1 MKIKNIS
8 KLVLSILLSQT
19 AGLLGTFFTI
29 SAIPTWYIYLSKPSF
44 NPPNYLFGPVWTI
57 LYTLIG
63 ISLYRIWIKKGS
75 LELFFIH
82 LFLNA
87 IWTPIFFGLKNLEFA
102 FIIIVLMV
110 VTLLYVIKSFY
121 KIDKLASY
129 LLIPYLAWISFASI
143 LNFSIWNLN
152 P

>member
-29 SAIPTWYIYLSKPSF
+29 SAIPTWYVYLNKPSF

-75 LELFFIH
+75 LKLFFIH
-82 LFLNA
+82 LLLNA
-87 IWTPIFFGLKNLEFA
+87 IWTPIFFGLKNLEIA
-102 FIIIVLMV
+102 FVVIVLMV
-110 VTLLYVIKSFY
+110 VTLLYIIKSFY
-121 KIDKLASY
+121 KIDKLASH